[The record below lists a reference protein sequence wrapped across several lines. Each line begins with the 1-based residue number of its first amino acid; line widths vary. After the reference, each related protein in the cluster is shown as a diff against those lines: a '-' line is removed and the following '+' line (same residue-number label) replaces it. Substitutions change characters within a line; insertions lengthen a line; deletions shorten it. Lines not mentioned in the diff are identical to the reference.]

1 MDNLCIITRQALGV
15 ASIDNF
21 DEIKSYLATQLEN
34 YKNLAYTEDS
44 LKIVKA
50 AKRAGVRMENTFFDT
65 YLYAKRLQPTNG
77 RENVKLENL
86 SKAFGIEQNQA
97 HRAWC
102 DAEANVGVYFK
113 LKELGDQ
120 NE

>member
-50 AKRAGVRMENTFFDT
+50 AKRAGFPMENAFFDT
-65 YLYAKRLQPTNG
+65 YRYAKQFQKLQG
-77 RENVKLENL
+77 WDNVKLETL
-86 SKAFGIEQNQA
+86 SRIFSIEQQSA

-113 LKELGDQ
+113 LKELGDCH
-120 NE
+120 E